1 MPTSSAGH
9 VKHSQAMPALLSD
22 DRTVSLL
29 ELEICLSNE
38 RVIWLGGRGGSVSP
52 SLRQPEHG
60 KLRFG
65 KSLGPLVENRHRQ
78 KTIH

>member
-22 DRTVSLL
+22 DRTESLL

-38 RVIWLGGRGGSVSP
+38 SVIWLGGDP
-52 SLRQPEHG
+52 SHLAFDSQNTA
-60 KLRFG
+60 
-65 KSLGPLVENRHRQ
+65 SYASANR
-78 KTIH
+78 